1 MGRTGMASRSSEGPT
16 PSSAMVSTKAVSMLR
31 MLAWG
36 SRLAER
42 LAQVGQGGAGA
53 QRRGRQ
59 SGGHELH
66 GSSLLRRVG
75 VGAADG
81 ATEVRAIAR
90 PTLKVMALQSS
101 CRNGELYIR
110 GKSIVLL
117 MPTHIRV
124 YTHSQ
129 THMYRHTY
137 IYTNTPTNTHTYRY
151 TQTLQSLLT
160 KHTSLIY
167 T

>member
-1 MGRTGMASRSSEGPT
+1 MEQEPRGEVGNQEAMNSMGR
-16 PSSAMVSTKAVSMLR
+16 PSSD
-31 MLAWG
+31 
-36 SRLAER
+36 
-42 LAQVGQGGAGA
+42 
-53 QRRGRQ
+53 
-59 SGGHELH
+59 EL
-66 GSSLLRRVG
+66 GW
-75 VGAADG
+75 GAADG